1 MLLCLAIFPAEDL
14 SSNRFHLARSILQGF
29 PSQGQGHEN
38 VLFGSKHRQQIEALE
53 DETDLMAA
61 QQGELVVVHA
71 GQILAV
77 EHDVSASGRIKS
89 GQRVHQRGFARA
101 GGAHDDGEFSLFE
114 GDIDVT

>member
-1 MLLCLAIFPAEDL
+1 MSPRPAAITWT
-14 SSNRFHLARSILQGF
+14 N
-29 PSQGQGHEN
+29 
-38 VLFGSKHRQQIEALE
+38 RQQIEALE

-101 GGAHDDGEFSLFE
+101 GRAHDDGEFSLFE

>member
-1 MLLCLAIFPAEDL
+1 MVKTFLKAK
-14 SSNRFHLARSILQGF
+14 RFHQQTQPLSVWFR